1 MVTNKWKSDPRGRAL
16 RRRETEQ
23 GTLKITRGQHLQCQR
38 EEGQSTNKMLPNGM
52 SMKVDNQ
59 IALHLFHAFS
69 NIILVQFVEDLFL
82 MHSLIL

>member
-1 MVTNKWKSDPRGRAL
+1 
-16 RRRETEQ
+16 
-23 GTLKITRGQHLQCQR
+23 
-38 EEGQSTNKMLPNGM
+38 MLPNGM